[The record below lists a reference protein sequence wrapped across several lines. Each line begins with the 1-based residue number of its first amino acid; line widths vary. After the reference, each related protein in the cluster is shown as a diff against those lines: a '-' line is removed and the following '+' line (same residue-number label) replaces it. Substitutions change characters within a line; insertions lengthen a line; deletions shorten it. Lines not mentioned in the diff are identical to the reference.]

1 MITVT
6 PPTTAPTAPTLQP
19 HLQQVPDRRF
29 AVVELFGHARVAGE
43 ITEQTFGGAHL
54 VRVDVPEVRYLNRF
68 YRAGQACCTEHVI
81 PAHTASY
88 GPAAIY
94 SIQWVDQAA
103 ALVAAHDIRH
113 RSVEV
118 YTLRAG
124 MEQMADSVREQ
135 LLPLVAPPQPQAG
148 EGVGI
153 DAVHD
158 QHHQH
163 QQQAPRELEDTEAD
177 RPF

>member
-1 MITVT
+1 MITPSPVT
-6 PPTTAPTAPTLQP
+6 TPPTAPTLQP
-19 HLQQVPDRRF
+19 NTERRF

-54 VRVDVPEVRYLNRF
+54 VRVDVPEVRYLDRF
-68 YRAGQACCTEHVI
+68 YKAGQACSTEHVI

-118 YTLRAG
+118 YTLRSAL
-124 MEQMADSVREQ
+124 EQMSASVRQQ
-135 LLPLVAPPQPQAG
+135 LLSLDAPQQARES
-148 EGVGI
+148 EGADI
-153 DAVHD
+153 DAVHR
-158 QHHQH
+158 
-163 QQQAPRELEDTEAD
+163 PPEPEDTEAA

>member
-1 MITVT
+1 M
-6 PPTTAPTAPTLQP
+6 
-19 HLQQVPDRRF
+19 
-29 AVVELFGHARVAGE
+29 AGQ

-54 VRVDVPEVRYLNRF
+54 VRVDVPEVRYLERF
-68 YRAGQACCTEHVI
+68 YRAGQPCSTEHVI

-113 RSVEV
+113 RSVGV
-118 YTLRAG
+118 YTLRSALK
-124 MEQMADSVREQ
+124 QMSASVRQQ
-135 LLPLVAPPQPQAG
+135 LLALDVAPQDPPSATIDTSDTSAG
-148 EGVGI
+148 VDI
-153 DAVHD
+153 DAVHR
-158 QHHQH
+158 Q
-163 QQQAPRELEDTEAD
+163 RELEDTEAD